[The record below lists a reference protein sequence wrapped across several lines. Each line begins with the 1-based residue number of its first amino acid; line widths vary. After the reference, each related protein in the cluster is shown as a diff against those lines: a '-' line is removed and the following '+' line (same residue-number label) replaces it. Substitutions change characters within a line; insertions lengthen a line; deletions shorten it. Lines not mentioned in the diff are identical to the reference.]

1 MRHSTIRVTLDTYTE
16 AVTSEKRAAQTAVMS
31 LFVRNQKRS
40 KAS

>member
-16 AVTSEKRAAQTAVMS
+16 AVTSETAAQTAVMS